1 MRPIP
6 SWLKVVA
13 LVSLVAE
20 ASAAAAVFWHS
31 R

>member
-13 LVSLVAE
+13 LVSVLAE
-20 ASAAAAVFWHS
+20 AGAAAAVFWHS